1 MPAIEWR
8 PSPKQEEF
16 LAAPEDEVLFGG
28 AAGGGK
34 SDALIVD
41 ALGLAHNAIAWDRYR
56 ALLIR

>member
-1 MPAIEWR
+1 MAANEWR
-8 PSPKQEEF
+8 PSPKQAEF

-41 ALGLAHNAIAWDRYR
+41 ALGAQCNALAWPRYR